1 MKKWLVSMLLVLL
14 PTLLI
19 GCGKDDSA
27 EGKKQIPND
36 GISQS
41 VVSTIKENN
50 AKESTETKQS
60 TEKKQSDEKKQSPEK
75 KQSNE
80 VKQEQKEIPK
90 KEETKKEVNKAP
102 IQEKKSSSSD
112 KLQKK
117 SNAPPKD
124 TKKNDVAT
132 TKKSESGKKDKY
144 QTDPVPKDKPKP
156 VEPGDSAVVPIKKL
170 TATIS
175 IVCDTILNNMDKFN
189 QDKLSVLPKD
199 GVIMAKRTVEFSQGE
214 SVLDVLK
221 RETRASKIQ
230 MEMEFYPAYNSAY
243 IEGINNIYEFD
254 CGELSGWMYKVN
266 GWFPN
271 YGASRYELKDGEVIE
286 WVYTCDLGRDVGGY
300 VEGVENQ

>member
-1 MKKWLVSMLLVLL
+1 MKKWLVSILIVLL

-50 AKESTETKQS
+50 TKESS
-60 TEKKQSDEKKQSPEK
+60 EKKQSDEKKQNPEK
-75 KQSNE
+75 KQSIE
-80 VKQEQKEIPK
+80 VKQEQKDSPK
-90 KEETKKEVNKAP
+90 KEETKKEVNQAP

-117 SNAPPKD
+117 SNAPPKED

-132 TKKSESGKKDKY
+132 TKKPESGTKDKY

-156 VEPGDSAVVPIKKL
+156 VEPGDSAVVPTKKL
-170 TATIS
+170 TTTIS

-271 YGASRYELKDGEVIE
+271 YGASRYELKDGDVIE